1 MPIVIR
7 PDSEFTNML
16 KSNLRSRYNDRKKDR
31 IGLAPIHVSDILPSS
46 CIRKQYYSR
55 VYPDEDPITDE
66 SIHHF
71 VRGESSEFAITHL
84 AKIGVA
90 QAELQMDEIV
100 AHPDIMDNTD
110 GRMVIIELKDTVA
123 GKRLDINDYSFR
135 SYLRQL
141 LYYLIMTGI
150 EKGIISI
157 RYNIK
162 ELRLIKKDDTGEYYF
177 RPKDTRPPG
186 IESWSV
192 NLPKDDI
199 MRELLRNEMVLRKN
213 MLVSALET
221 HDVTILPRV
230 TEPLKSSKCP
240 SCPFYSRC
248 YDEMENE
255 RALDIAQQTDI
266 LDIRGTV
273 DFRPFQ

>member
-1 MPIVIR
+1 MAIIIR
-7 PDSEFTNML
+7 PDSEFTALL
-16 KSNLRSRYNDRKKDR
+16 KNNLRSRYDDRKKDR

-55 VYPDEDPITDE
+55 AYPDEDPITDE

-71 VRGESSEFAITHL
+71 VRGESSEFAITQL

-90 QAELQMDEIV
+90 QAELQMDDIV
-100 AHPDIMDNTD
+100 AHPDIMDNSD
-110 GRMVIIELKDTVA
+110 GKKVIIELKDTVT
-123 GKRLDINDYSFR
+123 GKRLDINDYTFR

-141 LYYLIMTGI
+141 LYYLIMTGN

-157 RYNIK
+157 RYNIR
-162 ELRLIKKDDTGEYYF
+162 ELRLIKKDETGEYFF
-177 RPKDTRPPG
+177 RPNNAKVAG
-186 IESWSV
+186 VESWSV

-199 MRELLRNEMVLRKN
+199 AREILRNEMVLRKN
-213 MLVSALET
+213 MLMNALEN
-221 HDVTILPRV
+221 HDVTILPRL

-240 SCPFYSRC
+240 NCPFYRRC

-255 RALDIAQQTDI
+255 KALDIARQTDI

-273 DFRPFQ
+273 DFRPF

>member
-1 MPIVIR
+1 MAIIIR
-7 PDSEFTNML
+7 PDLEFTDLL
-16 KSNLRSRYNDRKKDR
+16 KNNLRSRYNDRKKDR

-55 VYPDEDPITDE
+55 VYPDEDSITDE

-71 VRGESSEFAITHL
+71 VRGESSEFAITQL

-90 QAELQMDEIV
+90 QTELQMDDIV

-110 GRMVIIELKDTVA
+110 GKKIIIELKDTVA
-123 GKRLDINDYSFR
+123 GKRLDINDYTFR

-157 RYNIK
+157 RYNIR
-162 ELRLIKKDDTGEYYF
+162 EMRLIKKDESGEYFF
-177 RPKDTRPPG
+177 RPADGKDVG

-192 NLPKDDI
+192 YLPKNDI
-199 MRELLRNEMVLRKN
+199 TREILRNEMVLRKN
-213 MLVSALET
+213 MLVDALKS
-221 HDVTILPRV
+221 HDVSILPRLI
-230 TEPLKSSKCP
+230 EPLKSSKCP
-240 SCPFYSRC
+240 HCPFYDKC
-248 YDEMENE
+248 FKDMEGE
-255 RALDIAQQTDI
+255 KARDFAQQID
-266 LDIRGTV
+266 LFDIRGV
-273 DFRPFQ
+273 IDFKPF